1 MPTTIDIK
9 EKMKT
14 KNKNLKNSKQIRL
27 RLLFGTFVILT
38 LQANSTT
45 AQGLIISFE
54 KVIKTEKF
62 LDSTTIYSEK
72 EFSNV
77 STYTF
82 VGIRYIDN
90 ELYVTYSI
98 PEVNYD
104 STGFGIKSITGSM
117 KAFKLTE
124 NVSLEEIKNVFIKN
138 YQKEVYLPL
147 MNIDTKENAF
157 VILQWKI
164 NGLGENQYPYLIFM
178 QTINNR
184 IVASIYKIVS
194 IKKSQQK

>member
-1 MPTTIDIK
+1 
-9 EKMKT
+9 MKT
-14 KNKNLKNSKQIRL
+14 KTKNLKNSRL
-27 RLLFGTFVILT
+27 ISITLLFGTLVALT
-38 LQANSTT
+38 LLTNSTT
-45 AQGLIISFE
+45 AQGLIISFD

-82 VGIRYIDN
+82 VGISNINN

-104 STGFGIKSITGSM
+104 STGFGVKSITGSV

-124 NVSLEEIKNVFIKN
+124 SVSLEDIKNVFIKG
-138 YQKEVYLPL
+138 YEKEVYLPL

-157 VILQWKI
+157 AILQWKI
-164 NGLGENQYPYLIFM
+164 NGLSENQYPYLIFM
-178 QTINNR
+178 QTINRR
-184 IVASIYKIVS
+184 IIASIYKIVS